1 MIDDSADAVVAA
13 DAKVVA
19 LGDVVGEHDLGVLAD
34 AGEGG
39 ERTLRSRFCASSTM
53 MNAPVMERPR
63 IWVSGMISSR
73 SRWMISSTTSG
84 PAIASSAR

>member
-1 MIDDSADAVVAA
+1 MAPQMIDDGADAVVAA

-39 ERTLRSRFCASSTM
+39 EQDVALQFGASSTM
-53 MNAPVMERPR
+53 MNAPVIDRP
-63 IWVSGMISSR
+63 GY
-73 SRWMISSTTSG
+73 G
-84 PAIASSAR
+84 SAA